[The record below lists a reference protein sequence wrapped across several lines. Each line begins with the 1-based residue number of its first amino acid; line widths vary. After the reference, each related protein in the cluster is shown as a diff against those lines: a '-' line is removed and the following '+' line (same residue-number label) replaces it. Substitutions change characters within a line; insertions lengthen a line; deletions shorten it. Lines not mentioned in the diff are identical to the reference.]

1 MYSEELQ
8 EQTRD
13 FFKEMPMALMKNFD
27 GKFGVCILKDK
38 KYIITDRDTKNI
50 YKYLSV
56 EEFIQDKWV
65 ID

>member
-8 EQTRD
+8 EQTRE
-13 FFKEMPMALMKNFD
+13 FFKEMPMGLMKNYD
-27 GKFGVCILKDK
+27 GRFGVCILKDE
-38 KYIITDRDTKNI
+38 KYIITDRDTRDI
-50 YKYLSV
+50 YTYLSI